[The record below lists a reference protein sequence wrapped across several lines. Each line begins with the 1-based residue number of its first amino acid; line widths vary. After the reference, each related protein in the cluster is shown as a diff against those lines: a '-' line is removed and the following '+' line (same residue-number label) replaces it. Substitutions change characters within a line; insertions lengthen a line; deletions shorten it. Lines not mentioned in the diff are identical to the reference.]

1 MKPLV
6 ITVSQWSVLAWLS
19 RGGNEGVM
27 QVDIAR
33 HLEVGKVTIG
43 GLIDRLEASG
53 YVERRADATDP
64 RVRRVFITAKGFET
78 IHSTVCVGAENYR
91 NILAVISQDNV
102 TVTDATLTKSQAHT
116 HAQNTGDSL
125 RPKK

>member
-27 QVDIAR
+27 QVDLAR
-33 HLEVGKVTIG
+33 QLDVGQVTIG

-53 YVERRADATDP
+53 YVERRADATDR
-64 RVRRVFITAKGFET
+64 RVRLVFIADKGFEP
-78 IHSTVCVGAENYR
+78 IHAMERVGAENNR
-91 NILAVISQDNV
+91 NIRVGISPDALRV
-102 TVTDATLTKSQAHT
+102 TEATQA
-116 HAQNTGDSL
+116 QE
-125 RPKK
+125 